1 MGLTQEQQVFFL
13 GAGSISEAIIKG
25 MVGARLLPPEQITV
39 CNRTHSARLE
49 ELQRS
54 YGVSICQDKQAD
66 IARADILVLA
76 VKPFDLVNALQEIA
90 PLVSSHHLLLSVV
103 AGASTHL
110 IERCLQVSAPIIRVM
125 PNTSSFVQTSATAI
139 CQGQWATSRHL
150 EMAQDLFSAI
160 GISVV
165 VEEMLMDAVTGLSGT
180 GPAYFYYVVEALLAA
195 GQACGLPA
203 EICRTLLIQTLHG
216 AATMLRETGKDPG
229 ELRRQVTSPNGTTMA
244 AIATLEEGNGSQL
257 FLQAVQRATQR
268 ASEMGQHIETS
279 VEEKR
284 SLETVKM
291 IKQ

>member
-25 MVGARLLPPEQITV
+25 IVGARLLPPKQITV
-39 CNRTHSARLE
+39 CNRVHCARLE
-49 ELQRS
+49 ELHKS

-90 PLVSSHHLLLSVV
+90 PLVGSRHLLLSVV

-110 IERCLQVSAPIIRVM
+110 IERCLQVSTPVIRAM

-139 CQGQWATSRHL
+139 CQGQWATSHHL
-150 EMAQDLFSAI
+150 EIAQDLFSAI
-160 GISVV
+160 GVSVV
-165 VEEMLMDAVTGLSGT
+165 VQEMLMDAVTGLSGT
-180 GPAYFYYVVEALLAA
+180 GPAYFYYVVEALLEA

-216 AATMLRETGKDPG
+216 AAAMLRETGKDPG

-268 ASEMGQHIETS
+268 ASEMGQHIEAS
-279 VEEKR
+279 VEEMR
-284 SLETVKM
+284 SLEAVKA
-291 IKQ
+291 IKK

>member
-1 MGLTQEQQVFFL
+1 
-13 GAGSISEAIIKG
+13 
-25 MVGARLLPPEQITV
+25 
-39 CNRTHSARLE
+39 
-49 ELQRS
+49 
-54 YGVSICQDKQAD
+54 
-66 IARADILVLA
+66 
-76 VKPFDLVNALQEIA
+76 
-90 PLVSSHHLLLSVV
+90 
-103 AGASTHL
+103 
-110 IERCLQVSAPIIRVM
+110 
-125 PNTSSFVQTSATAI
+125 
-139 CQGQWATSRHL
+139 
-150 EMAQDLFSAI
+150 MAQDLFSAI